1 MKIKFQV
8 LASGSNGNCSVLSTP
23 EGSLLIEAGISNS
36 KITKLLDD
44 AKIPQTSIQG
54 ILISHAHTDHC
65 IGLPVITDNYTSP
78 VFCTRGTQE
87 NFLRFRGN
95 DTRWEAI
102 SKGVSILKRNI
113 PMEIGP
119 FVIHTIPTVHDIVG
133 ATAFYITINGI
144 GVSIVTDTGKI
155 LPVQLEAM
163 KKSSIIVIEMNHDIQ
178 ALYNSN
184 RPKSLIQRIQ
194 KTHLA
199 NEQTIKLF
207 DQLKNNGIIVM
218 FLAHLSGECNS
229 QTLVKNELAHWG
241 MNHYSLPFNTFI
253 CQRNSPGAMIT
264 LSGNDVFKSNKDP
277 LILKNLRR
285 KFSPRKDLLSY
296 FQ

>member
-8 LASGSNGNCSVLSTP
+8 LASGSNGNCSVISTP
-23 EGSLLIEAGISNS
+23 EGSLLIEAGISRT
-36 KITKLLDD
+36 KISQLLNN

-65 IGLPVITDNYTSP
+65 NGLPVITDNYKTP
-78 VFCTRGTQE
+78 VICTRGTKE
-87 NFLRFRGN
+87 NFLRFREK
-95 DTRWEAI
+95 DTRWGSI
-102 SKGVSILKRNI
+102 SKEASILKKNI

-119 FVIHTIPTVHDIVG
+119 FVIHTIPTIHDIPG
-133 ATAFYITINGI
+133 ATAFFITIQDIGI
-144 GVSIVTDTGKI
+144 SIITDTGRI

-163 KKSSIIVIEMNHDIQ
+163 KKSSIVVIEMNHDIQ

-184 RPKSLIQRIQ
+184 RPKSLKHRIR

-207 DQLKNNGIIVM
+207 DQLKNNGIIAM

-229 QTLVKNELAHWG
+229 PALVKNELAHWG
-241 MNHYSLPFNTFI
+241 MNQSFLPFNTFI
-253 CQRNSPGAMIT
+253 CQRNRPGAMMT
-264 LSGNDVFKSNKDP
+264 LSGNDVFKSNKNP
-277 LILKNLRR
+277 LILKNLKR
-285 KFSPRKDLLSY
+285 KSSPRKNLLSY
-296 FQ
+296 F

>member
-36 KITKLLDD
+36 KITKLLDA

-229 QTLVKNELAHWG
+229 PTLVKNELAHWG
-241 MNHYSLPFNTFI
+241 INQSSFPFNTFI
-253 CQRNSPGAMIT
+253 CERNRPGTMMT
-264 LSGNDVFKSNKDP
+264 LSGNDLFKSNKNP
-277 LILKNLRR
+277 LKLKNLKR
-285 KFSPRKDLLSY
+285 KSSPRKDLLSY
-296 FQ
+296 F